1 MSEMQTDDRKCQAT
15 TKSGKPCGARPLQGQ
30 NLCALHADPSRAQEL
45 AKRPRKN
52 GVNMKP
58 EANPPDIPPLQ
69 TASQIRDFL
78 AQVMA
83 DVRRRLLDQR
93 TASTLA
99 TLATSQLKAIS
110 AAELEQ
116 RVTELEKKVGDTTAA
131 HQESRSLPSEEE
143 WQRMF
148 ATDEYTV
155 PPSRP
160 VPQESS
166 AGPQSSRGRRTM
178 PEGWTVP
185 EPSPSDIEDDYSKP
199 LNRAIQDAL

>member
-1 MSEMQTDDRKCQAT
+1 MSELSLDDRKCQAT
-15 TKSGKPCGARPLQGQ
+15 TKSGKACGARPLQGQ
-30 NLCALHADPSRAQEL
+30 TLCALHADPGRAQEL

-83 DVRRRLLDQR
+83 DVRRRVLDQR

-110 AAELEQ
+110 ASEIEQ
-116 RVTELEKKVGDTTAA
+116 RVTELEKKVSDASPTQARTGLLST
-131 HQESRSLPSEEE
+131 EE
-143 WQRMF
+143 WERIF
-148 ATDEYTV
+148 APDESNV
-155 PPSRP
+155 QP
-160 VPQESS
+160 VPQPAPEESE
-166 AGPQSSRGRRTM
+166 GTQSTRGRRTM

-185 EPSPSDIEDDYSKP
+185 EQSAEYVTDDNRRP
-199 LNRAIQDAL
+199 LNQ